1 MGFGGFRRFY
11 QRNIFFQLEKY
22 FFPSEKKS
30 RALRNLQTCKT
41 CSPLTPT
48 HAHAYNKVNF
58 DFQLARSI
66 TFLKKIKLSSIICA
80 ACKAFT
86 KRHRFFY
93 SLSKRRDTYFGEFAL
108 LTGTF
113 RSFSIFITALF
124 NSSPHARTCVGVRRL
139 QVLQVCKLLR
149 SMSYTAF
156 NFYGIPKL

>member
-1 MGFGGFRRFY
+1 M
-11 QRNIFFQLEKY
+11 EKY

-58 DFQLARSI
+58 NFQLARPI

-93 SLSKRRDTYFGEFAL
+93 SLSKRRDIYFGEFAL
-108 LTGTF
+108 PTGTF
-113 RSFSIFITALF
+113 RPFSIFITVLF
-124 NSSPHARTCVGVRRL
+124 KSFPRARTCVGVRGL

-149 SMSYTAF
+149 PMSYAAF
-156 NFYGIPKL
+156 NF

>member
-1 MGFGGFRRFY
+1 MGFIGFIREIFFSSW
-11 QRNIFFQLEKY
+11 RNIFSQVR
-22 FFPSEKKS
+22 KK

-48 HAHAYNKVNF
+48 HAHVYNKVNF
-58 DFQLARSI
+58 DFQLARPI

-113 RSFSIFITALF
+113 RSFSSFIIVRF
-124 NSSPHARTCVGVRRL
+124 NSSPRARTCVGVREL
-139 QVLQVCKLLR
+139 QR
-149 SMSYTAF
+149 
-156 NFYGIPKL
+156 

>member
-11 QRNIFFQLEKY
+11 RRNIFSQLEKY

-48 HAHAYNKVNF
+48 HAHVYNEVNF
-58 DFQLARSI
+58 DFQLARPI

-113 RSFSIFITALF
+113 RSFPSFISSFFSIPLL
-124 NSSPHARTCVGVRRL
+124 ARVR
-139 QVLQVCKLLR
+139 VWV
-149 SMSYTAF
+149 
-156 NFYGIPKL
+156 